1 MAKEE
6 LLGMNYLAVD
16 TSGSHLTVILIKNGE
31 VFTEFLPDGN
41 LKHSVTL
48 MPIIERIL
56 QTAGVSIGE
65 IDKFSAVIGPGSFTG
80 IRIGVST
87 VKAFAYCFKKPVLA
101 VTSFDVLAYNKRGG
115 KRLAVIDAMHDNF
128 YACGYDGDAVTLTP
142 RFISR
147 EEVLALSSEYEVL
160 SSTDIEGARVTKV
173 SLDAGLLNA
182 ALNKDNEYSL
192 DSEVLTP
199 LYVRKSQAEE
209 GRK

>member
-1 MAKEE
+1 
-6 LLGMNYLAVD
+6 MNSIAVD
-16 TSGSHLTVILIKNGE
+16 TSGSHLTVILIKDGE
-31 VFTEFLPDGN
+31 VFKEFIPNGN

-48 MPIIERIL
+48 MPIIERVL
-56 QTAGVSIGE
+56 EKAGVSISE
-65 IDKFSAVIGPGSFTG
+65 IDNFSAVIGPGSFTG

-87 VKAFAYCFKKPVLA
+87 ARAFAYCFKKPVLA
-101 VTSFDVLAYNKRGG
+101 VTSFDVLAYNKRSG

-128 YACGYDGDAVTLTP
+128 YAAGYDGDNIVLSP

-147 EEVLALSSEYEVL
+147 DEVIALSSEYEVL
-160 SSTDIEGARVTKV
+160 SSTDLEGVRVTKV
-173 SLDAGLLNA
+173 SLDEGFLNA
-182 ALNKDNEYSL
+182 VLAKRNEYSF